1 MAESTDLAP
10 WAHPKAK
17 RWFESLIDDTSFAL
31 VLEDE
36 LVHAEKEKDYD
47 KVRMIHALALIFGHQ
62 GIWPEHRMG
71 LLKDCARAANRVLKD
86 HDSGTVSGPLTI
98 AEHKG
103 QSATDEAFR
112 QELELLRRRLKMSN
126 RKSMIGPPK
135 SWGNFW
141 E

>member
-1 MAESTDLAP
+1 MVESTDLGP

-17 RWFESLIDDTSFAL
+17 RWFESLIDETSFAL
-31 VLEDE
+31 VLEE
-36 LVHAEKEKDYD
+36 EIAQAEKAHDYD
-47 KVRMIHALALIFGHQ
+47 KIRIILALALIFGHQ
-62 GIWPEHRMG
+62 GIWPVHRSSF
-71 LLKDCARAANRVLKD
+71 LKDCARTANRVLQN
-86 HDSGTVSGPLTI
+86 HDTGPVSGPLTI

-112 QELELLRRRLKMSN
+112 QELELLRRRLNMSN